1 MDDKM
6 PSGENGKTRWGETGG
21 GGVFVYV
28 GPRVAGLGWDMGED
42 SRGRQYITHTK
53 YLP

>member
-21 GGVFVYV
+21 GVFVYV
-28 GPRVAGLGWDMGED
+28 GPRVAGVGYGGGQPRP
-42 SRGRQYITHTK
+42 SIYIELTRIIS
-53 YLP
+53 LC